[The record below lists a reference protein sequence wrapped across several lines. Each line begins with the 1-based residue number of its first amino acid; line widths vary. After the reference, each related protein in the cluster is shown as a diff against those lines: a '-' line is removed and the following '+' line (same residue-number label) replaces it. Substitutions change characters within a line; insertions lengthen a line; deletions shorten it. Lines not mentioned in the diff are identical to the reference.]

1 MGNGVMI
8 SFLAKSRVPEQNV
21 QDANEDTNVKKT
33 ENPSKESEMSA
44 RRMKCVESFLS
55 AAYSL
60 NNSSNNDLV
69 MSLLDS
75 TSSR

>member
-21 QDANEDTNVKKT
+21 QDANDTNVKKT